1 MGAEL
6 MGAELTGAGVTG
18 ATDDAPRPARGSG
31 ARRRPPYVL
40 RAAPVRSRG
49 SMYLRIGSSCGAD
62 AGTLDG
68 DRSQRRKI
76 GSSSGCGAGP
86 GGGRRGTTPLPLVAP
101 LTGAVDALDALD
113 AVDAVDAVDALDAV
127 DAVVSAAGGACAG
140 TAGCGLAGAVKPVG
154 AANIDVGGG
163 GAAPTGSL

>member
-113 AVDAVDAVDALDAV
+113 AVDAV
-127 DAVVSAAGGACAG
+127 VSAAGGACAG

>member
-101 LTGAVDALDALD
+101 LTGAVDA
-113 AVDAVDAVDALDAV
+113 VDAV

-140 TAGCGLAGAVKPVG
+140 TAGCGLAGAAKPVG